1 MSTET
6 KRTGFPSIDKPWNRF
21 FDAVDAATGE
31 KGLKIPEMSIYEYL
45 YECNADNLNGD
56 ALDYFGKRITYG
68 DFFNRIESLAK
79 AMVANGVKPGD
90 VVSIATINSVEAYEL
105 QYACN
110 RVGASFDFISVMTE
124 PKDYYHYFMQSKTKL
139 VFVLDLFADKALA
152 AAKTTGNVEKV
163 VVMDLADEMP
173 AVIKMGYKLKTRKQN
188 KSFYEDPLVQK
199 MAEFRVMGQDLTIDY
214 RKDPYTSAVYAHT
227 GGTTGFPKGV
237 LLTDVAYNSVAA
249 VYRKYMPKSRGGYCL
264 NCTVPFVVYSNGTG
278 MHMPMCAASAC
289 QIIVPK
295 WDPEEWPKYFK
306 KYPNINFIVCVP
318 SQINPWLEDQ
328 RMQNVDLS
336 SIQVLG
342 VGGEGC
348 TEAFESEITKFLED
362 HGCKA
367 GNLTIGY
374 GMTEVCASA
383 CTNYPSGLLD
393 MVGVQEKIPVYGLGS
408 VGLPHPIN
416 EFVIWDNDNNREC
429 KYNETGE
436 LAMYCKYTEMTGYK
450 DEPEETASIHKTHP
464 DGKSYIHTGDLGH
477 FDENGLLYITG
488 RIKRIFITYS
498 RGENGENLA
507 TKCFPTLTE
516 EVLAK
521 HPDVSQVCC
530 VEMASD
536 ELHRLKAF
544 VAPRADSSLSKKELE
559 KELRAISEVEL
570 TPYQQPHVYEFR
582 DSLPTTAVGKVDFK
596 ALEAEAAKKEKKPS
610 KMHPPVGEE
619 DTSETIELKK

>member
-1 MSTET
+1 MSTEKT
-6 KRTGFPSIDKPWNRF
+6 MTGYPSIDKPFNRF

-45 YECNADNLNGD
+45 YECNADNLDGD

-68 DFFNRIESLAK
+68 DFFLRIESLAK
-79 AMVANGVKPGD
+79 ALYANGVEPGD

-110 RVGASFDFISVMTE
+110 RVGALFDFISVASD
-124 PKDYYHYFMQSKTKL
+124 PKDYYQYFMQSSTKL
-139 VFVLDLFADKALA
+139 VFVLDLFADRALA
-152 AAKTTGNVEKV
+152 AAKTTGIVEKV

-173 AVIKMGYKLKTRKQN
+173 GAIKMGYKLKTRKQN
-188 KSFYEDPLVQK
+188 KTFYSDPMVQK
-199 MAEFRVMGQDLTIDY
+199 MADFRVMGQDLKIDY
-214 RKDPYTSAVYAHT
+214 KKDPYTSAVYAHT

-278 MHMPMCAASAC
+278 MHMPMSAASAC
-289 QIIVPK
+289 QIVVPK
-295 WDPEEWPKYFK
+295 FEPEEWPKYFK

-318 SQINPWLEDQ
+318 SQINPWLEDPK
-328 RMQNVDLS
+328 MQDVDLS
-336 SIQVLG
+336 TIQVLG

-348 TEAFESEITKFLED
+348 TEAFEADITKFLEA

-383 CTNYPSGLLD
+383 CTNYPAGILD
-393 MVGVQEKIPVYGLGS
+393 MVGVQDEIPVYHIGS

-416 EFVIWDNDNNREC
+416 EFVIWDNDNNCEC

-436 LAMYCKYTEMTGYK
+436 VAMYCKYTEMTEYK
-450 DEPEETASIHKTHP
+450 DEPEETAAIHKIHP

-477 FDENGLLYITG
+477 FDENGLLFITG
-488 RIKRIFITYS
+488 RMKRIFLTYMIKDD
-498 RGENGENLA
+498 NLIGF
-507 TKCFPTLTE
+507 KCFPAQTE
-516 EVLAK
+516 EALAK
-521 HPDVSQVCC
+521 QADVSQVCC
-530 VEMASD
+530 VEMVND
-536 ELHRLKAF
+536 KFHRLKAF
-544 VAPRADSSLSKKELE
+544 VAPRVDSTLSHEELE
-559 KELRAISEVEL
+559 NQLRAIAESEL
-570 TPYQQPHVYEFR
+570 APIQQPYIYEFR
-582 DSLPTTAVGKVDFK
+582 ESLPTTAVGKVDFK
-596 ALEAEAAKKEKKPS
+596 ALEAEAAEEDSHEFHPS
-610 KMHPPVGEE
+610 VGEE
-619 DTSETIELKK
+619 STSEHIELKK